1 MEESNQQHLTL
12 MCSVVTKQQQQI
24 ISMKK
29 VINNLAV
36 NQSGKLIHY
45 SKIKYSMLI
54 KNLIFK
60 GTLIW
65 KISDVLEK
73 LEEGRHKLCGDGLEL
88 ISSPFYTSQFGYK
101 LQASVF
107 LNGNGSGENTHVS
120 VYIKILPGEFDALLK
135 WPFSHSVAFTLFDQ
149 SEKVCN

>member
-1 MEESNQQHLTL
+1 
-12 MCSVVTKQQQQI
+12 
-24 ISMKK
+24 
-29 VINNLAV
+29 
-36 NQSGKLIHY
+36 
-45 SKIKYSMLI
+45 MLI
-54 KNLIFK
+54 KILLLK

-135 WPFSHSVAFTLFDQ
+135 WSFSHSVAFTLFDQ
-149 SEKVCN
+149 SEKVCNSKISFTFMKLTYYEIYICTLELNVPSINCIKHIIGITKMYIMV

>member
-1 MEESNQQHLTL
+1 
-12 MCSVVTKQQQQI
+12 
-24 ISMKK
+24 
-29 VINNLAV
+29 
-36 NQSGKLIHY
+36 
-45 SKIKYSMLI
+45 MLI
-54 KNLIFK
+54 KILLLK

-135 WPFSHSVAFTLFDQ
+135 WSFSHSVAFTLFDQ
-149 SEKVCN
+149 SEKVCNSKISFMFMKLTYYEIYICTLELNVPSINCIKHIIGITKMYIMV

>member
-1 MEESNQQHLTL
+1 
-12 MCSVVTKQQQQI
+12 
-24 ISMKK
+24 
-29 VINNLAV
+29 
-36 NQSGKLIHY
+36 
-45 SKIKYSMLI
+45 
-54 KNLIFK
+54 
-60 GTLIW
+60 LIW

-135 WPFSHSVAFTLFDQ
+135 WSFSHSVSFTLFDQ
-149 SEKVCN
+149 SEKVCIVYIYKTNLL

>member
-1 MEESNQQHLTL
+1 M
-12 MCSVVTKQQQQI
+12 
-24 ISMKK
+24 
-29 VINNLAV
+29 
-36 NQSGKLIHY
+36 
-45 SKIKYSMLI
+45 
-54 KNLIFK
+54 
-60 GTLIW
+60 
-65 KISDVLEK
+65 SDK
-73 LEEGRHKLCGDGLEL
+73 LEEGRHKPRGDGLEL

-149 SEKVCN
+149 SEKVRDGDSVVFARVTTYCWRSGYEKKIHTTNTFR

>member
-1 MEESNQQHLTL
+1 
-12 MCSVVTKQQQQI
+12 
-24 ISMKK
+24 
-29 VINNLAV
+29 
-36 NQSGKLIHY
+36 
-45 SKIKYSMLI
+45 
-54 KNLIFK
+54 
-60 GTLIW
+60 LIW

-135 WPFSHSVAFTLFDQ
+135 WSFSHSVAFTLFDQ
-149 SEKVCN
+149 SEKVCNSKILFIYMKLIYYEIYICTLELNIQSVNCIKIYNRDNQNVYYGLNMFS

>member
-1 MEESNQQHLTL
+1 MF
-12 MCSVVTKQQQQI
+12 
-24 ISMKK
+24 
-29 VINNLAV
+29 
-36 NQSGKLIHY
+36 
-45 SKIKYSMLI
+45 I
-54 KNLIFK
+54 KNILFK

-65 KISDVLEK
+65 KISDVMEK

-149 SEKVCN
+149 SEKVFNIIHVYEFNLI